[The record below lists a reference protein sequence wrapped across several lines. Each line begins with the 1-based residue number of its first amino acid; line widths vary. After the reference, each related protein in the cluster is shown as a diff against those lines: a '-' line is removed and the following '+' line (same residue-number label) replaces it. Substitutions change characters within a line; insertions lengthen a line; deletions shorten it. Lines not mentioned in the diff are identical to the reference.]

1 VTDDAAQLKVAVV
14 MATRDRPERL
24 TRALAALRA
33 QTLRSDAY
41 EIVVVDDG
49 SGPDT
54 ADVLH
59 RFREC
64 GDTPALEILREE
76 ASMGRAA
83 ARNRGWRAALAPL
96 IAFTDDDCVATP
108 GWLEAL
114 LAVAV
119 ANPGA
124 IVQGPTRPDPQEW
137 PRYGPFSHTLDNGSL
152 SRGFETANILY
163 PRAVLERVGG
173 FDETAF
179 AKWGGEDADLGWRA
193 IEAGVPAVWAGAALV
208 HHAVVDLGP
217 IGKLRAAWRCDQAM
231 LAFKRHAGLRDTR
244 HMRLFWNRQHSWV
257 ARAALAALL
266 PRRLWWLRWWLA
278 APYMVRLTERRSGPL
293 LAPYLIVH
301 DLVEVAACARGSL
314 RYRVLVI

>member
-1 VTDDAAQLKVAVV
+1 V
-14 MATRDRPERL
+14 
-24 TRALAALRA
+24 
-33 QTLRSDAY
+33 
-41 EIVVVDDG
+41 
-49 SGPDT
+49 
-54 ADVLH
+54 
-59 RFREC
+59 
-64 GDTPALEILREE
+64 
-76 ASMGRAA
+76 GRAA
-83 ARNRGWRAALAPL
+83 ARNRGWRAARAPL

-114 LAVAV
+114 VAVAA

-163 PRAVLERVGG
+163 PRSVLERVGG
-173 FDETAF
+173 FDEAAF
-179 AKWGGEDADLGWRA
+179 SKWGGEDADLAWRA
-193 IEAGVPAVWAGAALV
+193 IEVDVPAVWAATALV

-231 LAFKRHAGLRDTR
+231 LAFKRHAGLRETR
-244 HMRLFWNRQHSWV
+244 HMGVFWNRQHSWF
-257 ARAALAALL
+257 ARAAVAVLV

-278 APYMVRLTERRSGPL
+278 APYMVRLTGRRSGPL
-293 LAPYLIVH
+293 LAPYLIIH
-301 DLVEVAACARGSL
+301 DLVEVAACVRGSL